1 MHCFYVV
8 HRVHS
13 FECCRFNLI
22 LVAFVCLFWFFS
34 TFPLQNWS
42 NEVPS
47 LSTMDVATTLR
58 PLSLYRIP
66 SHWIALRM
74 LFLNHCW
81 LGRRSLAQW
90 LWSLCVQ
97 CIDSYGSMLRG
108 SQSMLDVLA
117 LVLLMTIQT
126 ADRLQCLIRIHF
138 DRFVRPYVIDE
149 RISFNRLWISE
160 HQEFKKW
167 LSHRL
172 KCDLRK
178 VKNVAI

>member
-1 MHCFYVV
+1 MHCFFGF
-8 HRVHS
+8 RVHS

-22 LVAFVCLFWFFS
+22 LVAFVCFS

-42 NEVPS
+42 DEVS
-47 LSTMDVATTLR
+47 SWSTTVATTLR
-58 PLSLYRIP
+58 PLLLYRIP

-81 LGRRSLAQW
+81 LERRSLAQW
-90 LWSLCVQ
+90 LWSLCAQ
-97 CIDSYGSMLRG
+97 WIDSYGSMLRG

-138 DRFVRPYVIDE
+138 DRFVRPYVIYE

-160 HQEFKKW
+160 HQEF
-167 LSHRL
+167 
-172 KCDLRK
+172 
-178 VKNVAI
+178 